1 MSFLQNI
8 IFMHLVILYYLHHVV
23 KGLFLWRVENLVGM
37 LISSFLSYFLNLLL
51 SIWLY
56 FLQLNKNDLLCC
68 VSFQPTVM
76 YLYLCKVH
84 QQYQVLVAV
93 TSTAEIV
100 EDSLR
105 IIKTKYCYTTYI
117 RLFINRQVRMY
128 VLCIRVLL
136 LHHPLSPGARRYRY
150 KYKYKF

>member
-1 MSFLQNI
+1 
-8 IFMHLVILYYLHHVV
+8 
-23 KGLFLWRVENLVGM
+23 M
-37 LISSFLSYFLNLLL
+37 LISSFLNYFLNLLL
-51 SIWLY
+51 SIWWF

-93 TSTAEIV
+93 TTQYSEHQAEIV

-128 VLCIRVLL
+128 VLCILL
-136 LHHPLSPGARRYRY
+136 LHRPLSPWCPSLSLQVQVQVLASSTGTR
-150 KYKYKF
+150 